1 MALYRIAASIGSKAE
16 GHSAG
21 QKCAYISRT
30 ENYAKK
36 ADECAYTA
44 SGNMPKWPKTN
55 PQQDPAHY
63 WKAADTYE
71 PVNGRLYRELQ
82 FALPRELNLDQQ
94 KALCHAFAEKATT
107 LADGGKLP
115 FTFAIHIDPENHN
128 PHCHLMLSERA
139 NDGIN
144 RNASTWFKRA
154 NLKDPKKGGAFKSQE
169 LNGPKWLNPIREA
182 LADMTNEA
190 LKEAGSTAK
199 VDHRSYEAQGLDI
212 IPCIHMGA
220 AKSAMLK
227 RGAPCRLG
235 EEIQHLNK
243 QAAAANTLR
252 RRYPQPKS
260 PVARLAWKGIR
271 AKGVAISKPNKDG
284 SPKTA
289 KQIMDD
295 IMRSWSA
302 VIQSMI
308 ETERIEMETA
318 RIKAEAGLESLPDPK
333 GFRPSSSMGAKLLSS
348 PAPTGMGSH
357 FGVPPKRPIPRRF

>member
-71 PVNGRLYRELQ
+71 PVNGRLFRELQ

-107 LADGGKLP
+107 LKDGGKLP
-115 FTFAIHIDPENHN
+115 FTFAIHIDPKNHN

-190 LKEAGSTAK
+190 LTAAGSSAK
-199 VDHRSYEAQGLDI
+199 VDHRSYEDRGLDI
-212 IPCIHMGA
+212 IPSIHMGA

-235 EEIQHLNK
+235 QEIQSLNE
-243 QAAAANTLR
+243 QAAAANTIR
-252 RRYPQPKS
+252 RRYPRPKS

-271 AKGVAISKPNKDG
+271 TKCVAISTPNKDG

-289 KQIMDD
+289 KQVIQD
-295 IMRSWSA
+295 IMRTLQGYL
-302 VIQSMI
+302 QSVL
-308 ETERIEMETA
+308 ETERIEQETA
-318 RIKAEAGLESLPDPK
+318 RIKAQSGLEAPFDPK

-348 PAPTGMGSH
+348 AAPTGMGSH
-357 FGVPPKRPIPRRF
+357 FGVPPKRPISRRF

>member
-1 MALYRIAASIGSKAE
+1 
-16 GHSAG
+16 
-21 QKCAYISRT
+21 
-30 ENYAKK
+30 
-36 ADECAYTA
+36 
-44 SGNMPKWPKTN
+44 
-55 PQQDPAHY
+55 
-63 WKAADTYE
+63 
-71 PVNGRLYRELQ
+71 LYRELQ

-94 KALCHAFAEKATT
+94 KALCHAFADKATT

-235 EEIQHLNK
+235 KEIQQLNDR
-243 QAAAANTLR
+243 AVASNTLR

-260 PVARLAWKGIR
+260 LVARLAWKGIR
-271 AKGVAISKPNKDG
+271 ATSAKISPPNKDG

-289 KQIMDD
+289 KQVMDD
-295 IMRSWSA
+295 IMRSFSGYF
-302 VIQSMI
+302 QSLLETQRI
-308 ETERIEMETA
+308 KAETE
-318 RIKAEAGLESLPDPK
+318 RIKAEAGLGNLPDPK
-333 GFRPSSSMGAKLLSS
+333 GFS
-348 PAPTGMGSH
+348 PASSRWGS
-357 FGVPPKRPIPRRF
+357 GATLSGNNNQRPKKAVF